1 MKFDQYWQQLIHKV
15 YDSHEALGDFDR
27 QLFLVH
33 SFCDDFEDNGILLL
47 IERRWYDFEKII
59 EAVRHAGFD
68 ACAKKLKCLGRILF
82 EDAVINE
89 GEVDVLMGKIYADD
103 AFAQCINKSIKPH
116 SDVIS
121 ERIQDLREWIQER
134 GATLGLYEL

>member
-1 MKFDQYWQQLIHKV
+1 MVMKFDQYWQQLIHKV

-59 EAVRHAGFD
+59 TLIYNKNFQNTSKINGKARHFN
-68 ACAKKLKCLGRILF
+68 F
-82 EDAVINE
+82 
-89 GEVDVLMGKIYADD
+89 
-103 AFAQCINKSIKPH
+103 
-116 SDVIS
+116 
-121 ERIQDLREWIQER
+121 
-134 GATLGLYEL
+134 